1 VLPDGVALDRI
12 STHEHGDRAE
22 RSYRPLGAHLGAALG
37 APPLDAPV
45 PGRAANLPPVDAPG
59 ITRLARVLLRGEFA
73 VTSEL
78 GPPKHSGTD
87 EFAETARL
95 LSPWVDAAN
104 VTDNQTAQS
113 RMAPLAAGRIAL
125 DNGVEPVMQ
134 ITVRDRNR
142 LALTSDLLGASA
154 LGLHNTLAMTGDPIH
169 IGNHPTAQPVNDI
182 DTLGLLRLQ
191 DALRSG
197 HFANEDQEPL
207 RGTPPALFL
216 GATANPLAA
225 DPDVEISKLRAKMEA
240 GADFF
245 QTQLC
250 FQPERLATF
259 LDRLQAADLPAW
271 PRLLIGVGPFK
282 HLRMALHMRDNVWG
296 VEVPDG
302 LVARMESA
310 DDEGETGKQ
319 ICVEVIQQ
327 LRELDGV
334 AGCHVIA
341 VAWERAVP
349 EILVRAGVRNR
360 ADAAG

>member
-1 VLPDGVALDRI
+1 MP
-12 STHEHGDRAE
+12 
-22 RSYRPLGAHLGAALG
+22 ALG
-37 APPLDAPV
+37 L
-45 PGRAANLPPVDAPG
+45 AANLPPVDETG
-59 ITRLARVLLRGEFA
+59 ITRLARVLDRGEFA

-78 GPPKHSGTD
+78 GPPKHAGIEDFS
-87 EFAETARL
+87 ETARL
-95 LSPWVDAAN
+95 LAPWVDAAN

-154 LGLHNTLAMTGDPIH
+154 LGLHNTLAMSGDPIH
-169 IGNHPTAQPVNDI
+169 IGNHPTAQAVNDI
-182 DTLGLLRLQ
+182 DTLALLRLQ

-197 HFANEDQEPL
+197 HFANDDREPL
-207 RGTPPALFL
+207 RGTAPALFL
-216 GATANPLAA
+216 GATANPTA
-225 DPDVEISKLRAKMEA
+225 PDLDAEISKIRAKMDA

-250 FQPERLATF
+250 YQPERVAAF
-259 LDRLQAADLPAW
+259 LDRLRAAELPAW

-296 VEVPDG
+296 VDVPEA
-302 LVARMESA
+302 LVSRMEAAS
-310 DDEGETGKQ
+310 DEGEIGKQ
-319 ICVEVIQQ
+319 ICVEIIQQ

-334 AGCHVIA
+334 AGCHVMA
-341 VAWERAVP
+341 VAWERSVP
-349 EILVRAGVRNR
+349 EILVRAGLRTR
-360 ADAAG
+360 ADAAD